1 MKLLAIIIAFGLY
14 HYVEKPAWLRDFSWV
29 DQWQHKLTEAVESA
43 AVRWLLVLALPL
55 FLCWLLFVPIM
66 GVTANSVMYFVLN
79 IVILYVCLGPT
90 TMVSEIDDESLHTAL
105 NISQDASPAA
115 VTRAMTNAA
124 LYRWFGVFFWYVVL
138 GVYGAL
144 AYRLACHVAKSD
156 VRESFNQHALRVL
169 SYPVTLLMTVSLALA
184 SDFEKV
190 GKQAKQYI
198 SMETIRSMNS
208 QFLYQSMDYAVENC
222 EIESKDEGKAQITER
237 TTYTVLKR
245 MLVVWLVFVAL
256 LVLFTKG

>member
-55 FLCWLLFVPIM
+55 FLCWLLFVPIL
-66 GVTANSVMYFVLN
+66 GVTTHSIMYFVIN
-79 IVILYVCLGPT
+79 IVILYICLGPAT
-90 TMVSEIDDESLHTAL
+90 LVSEIDNESIHTAL
-105 NISQDASPAA
+105 NISPEASPQE
-115 VTRAMTNAA
+115 VIKAMTNAA

-144 AYRLACHVAKSD
+144 AYRLACHLVSSKNN
-156 VRESFNQHALRVL
+156 EPFNQHALQVL

-190 GKQAKQYI
+190 WKQAKQYI

-208 QFLYQSMDYAVENC
+208 QFLYESMDYAVENC